1 MRKTGLLLVISIILV
16 VLVVGIAGCGA
27 STGSGGTPPTK
38 LTSTASSTSTTTISS
53 TTSALTTATA
63 TSDDTAIR
71 AYADSATETALQGLN
86 ENNRAKYIQYGNPDF
101 QAAVTQQV
109 FDSVVAQINGKY
121 GAYISK
127 EFQSTDFQQGY
138 TIVYY
143 KTKYA
148 KADITIKMVFDSN
161 HQIAGH
167 FIVP

>member
-16 VLVVGIAGCGA
+16 VLVVAIAGCGA
-27 STGSGGTPPTK
+27 STGSGTPPTR
-38 LTSTASSTSTTTISS
+38 LTSSASSTSTT
-53 TTSALTTATA
+53 TTSALTTATT
-63 TSDDTAIR
+63 TSDDSAIR

>member
-1 MRKTGLLLVISIILV
+1 MRKTGLLLVISIVLV

-27 STGSGGTPPTK
+27 STGSGTPPTR
-38 LTSTASSTSTTTISS
+38 LTSTASSTSTTT
-53 TTSALTTATA
+53 TSALTTAA
-63 TSDDTAIR
+63 TSDDSAIR
-71 AYADSATETALQGLN
+71 AYADSATETTLQGLN

>member
-1 MRKTGLLLVISIILV
+1 MRKTGLILVISIILV
-16 VLVVGIAGCGA
+16 ILVVGIAGCGA
-27 STGSGGTPPTK
+27 STGSGTPPTR
-38 LTSTASSTSTTTISS
+38 LAS
-53 TTSALTTATA
+53 TTSVATTVT
-63 TSDDTAIR
+63 TTDDDSVVR
-71 AYADSATETALQGLN
+71 AYADAETETTLQGLS

-138 TIVYY
+138 TVVYY

-148 KADITIKMVFDSN
+148 NADITIKMVFDAN

>member
-1 MRKTGLLLVISIILV
+1 MRKTGILSATSI
-16 VLVVGIAGCGA
+16 VLIALIIGITGCK
-27 STGSGGTPPTK
+27 SSDTGSSMTPTK
-38 LTSTASSTSTTTISS
+38 LSTLTSIT
-53 TTSALTTATA
+53 TTAT
-63 TSDDTAIR
+63 TSSDDSAVR
-71 AYADSATETALQGLN
+71 AYADAETETTLQGLN

-138 TIVYY
+138 TVVYY

>member
-1 MRKTGLLLVISIILV
+1 MGKIGLPLVISIILV
-16 VLVVGIAGCGA
+16 VLVVGITGCGA
-27 STGSGGTPPTK
+27 STGSGTPPAR
-38 LTSTASSTSTTTISS
+38 LTSTASTTSTTTISS
-53 TTSALTTATA
+53 TTSALTATA
-63 TSDDTAIR
+63 TSDESAIR
-71 AYADSATETALQGLN
+71 AYADAETETTLQGFN
-86 ENNRAKYIQYGNPDF
+86 ENNRAKYIQYWNPDF

-109 FDSVVAQINGKY
+109 FDAVVAQINGKY